1 MSIAKQLIGE
11 PAPKP
16 AVSETQTIEEKPV
29 HAMDLIDALADQ
41 EFGQPIQDAKKS
53 GYVKPSE
60 GSTPGKAMKQGKK
73 AGGKVVAPKPGAVKY
88 GKK

>member
-1 MSIAKQLIGE
+1 MSLAKSLIGE

-16 AVSETQTIEEKPV
+16 AVSATESIEERPV
-29 HAMDLIDALADQ
+29 HAMDLIDALSEQ

-60 GSTPGKAMKQGKK
+60 GGTPGKAMKQGKK
-73 AGGKVVAPKPGAVKY
+73 AGGKMVASKPGAVKY

>member
-1 MSIAKQLIGE
+1 MSLAKQLIGE

-16 AVSETQTIEEKPV
+16 AVSETVIEEKPV
-29 HAMDLIDALADQ
+29 HAMDLIDALAEQ
-41 EFGQPIQDAKKS
+41 EFGQPIQDAKKG

-60 GSTPGKAMKQGKK
+60 GKTPGKAMKQGKK
-73 AGGKVVAPKPGAVKY
+73 AGGKMVASKPGAVKY

>member
-16 AVSETQTIEEKPV
+16 AASATESIEARPV
-29 HAMDLIDALADQ
+29 HAMDLIDALAEQ
-41 EFGQPIQDAKKS
+41 EFGQPIQDAKKTLKQPAQ
-53 GYVKPSE
+53 G
-60 GSTPGKAMKQGKK
+60 GTPGKAMKQGKA
-73 AGGKVVAPKPGAVKY
+73 AGGKMVASKPGGVKY